1 MSRLAAVPLL
11 LLLVIGWLSY
21 KPLSEGLLQSAK
33 TALRNGEVASV
44 VRKTKIGL
52 YVAAL
57 FRDRVREWK
66 FRLIFCEASLMDHRP
81 TETLAELRK
90 PFPASPE
97 FAKLAGRRK
106 MLEGS
111 ALFGMDRYGE
121 AEAAWNAAH
130 NLAEMSQDAE
140 TLCDIEIRQG
150 SRLLN
155 QSEWDAAEK
164 VLNSALSRAR
174 LAVLPFQEAGALLN
188 LGASRLD
195 RYRYDEGISYFQQAA
210 KIVSPLSVNLYS
222 TARANLAACY
232 YNLGEFDRATDIL
245 QEAIAKVEKGGG
257 KIYLERDLQDIGHA
271 YELKGDQQKAAEYLV
286 RALKVAVEIGRDRDA
301 ADSAGNLGDV
311 YSALGDW
318 DQAELYNQ
326 ESIRI
331 KRSLSLKPDS
341 EDHNRFTS
349 AGIAI
354 GHGRYLDGDQQYLQI
369 ISGAKT
375 DPELLW
381 NAYGELGRSQMRQG
395 RPKDAIPFFEA
406 AVAVVEK
413 KRAELLYVDSQLPF
427 LTRLIKLYQSYL
439 DAFIALGDFDGALAV
454 ADSSKAQA
462 LSGRFDSA
470 LVRRRSSAALV
481 GIARKTGATI
491 VAYWLRPQQ
500 SYAWVINPQ
509 GVHPVTLA
517 GEKEIAELIEQYS
530 DSIQRNL
537 SDPQSTRIPSGEKLF
552 HLLIEPLNGYLPA
565 GSKAGSQVVIVPD
578 GALSALNFE
587 TLPVPGATP
596 PRYWIEDVKLAVA
609 PSINVLDRGNFIPS
623 AKHELLV
630 IGNPD
635 NRSAALP
642 SLPSAPVEIANITR
656 HYSANS
662 RRVYENSDAVPQA
675 YRSSNPSQFDAIHF
689 TAHAIASRD
698 SALDSAIYLTGG
710 NLYAREVQDIP
721 LHATLVTIS
730 ACRGIGSRT
739 YQGEGLVGF
748 AWAFLRAGAR
758 NVIAGLWDVDD
769 QSTAQLMDV
778 FYGGFSAGKSPAE
791 ALRAAKLTLI
801 RSGGNFR
808 KPYYWGAFQL
818 YTVGPM

>member
-11 LLLVIGWLSY
+11 LLLLIGWASY
-21 KPLSEGLLQSAK
+21 APLSEGLLQGAK
-33 TALRNGEVASV
+33 SALRDGEVASA

-52 YVAAL
+52 NIAAL
-57 FRDRVREWK
+57 FRDKVLEWR
-66 FRLIFCEASLMDHRP
+66 FRLIFCEASLLDHRP
-81 TETLAELRK
+81 AETLVELRK

-106 MLEGS
+106 MLEGA
-111 ALFGMDRYGE
+111 ALFAMDDYGE
-121 AEAAWNAAH
+121 SGAAWNAAH
-130 NLAEMSQDAE
+130 NLAEMAHDSE

-150 SRLLN
+150 SRLLD
-155 QSEWDAAEK
+155 QSEWDAAENT
-164 VLNSALSRAR
+164 LNSALSRAR
-174 LAVLPFQEAGALLN
+174 LAMLPYQEAGALLD

-195 RYRYDEGISYFQQAA
+195 RYRYDEGIGYFQQAA

-222 TARANLAACY
+222 VARANLAECY

-245 QEAIAKVEKGGG
+245 REAIAKVEKGGA
-257 KIYLERDLQDIGHA
+257 KIYLERDLRDIGHA
-271 YELKGDQQKAAEYLV
+271 YELKGDQQKAAESLV
-286 RALKVAVEIGRDRDA
+286 RALKVAIEIGRERDA
-301 ADSAGNLGDV
+301 ADSAGNLANV
-311 YSALGDW
+311 YSALGEW
-318 DQAELYNQ
+318 DQAEFYNQ

-331 KRSLSLKPDS
+331 KRSLSMKSDS
-341 EDHNRFTS
+341 EDYNRFTS
-349 AGIAI
+349 AGIAV
-354 GHGRYLDGDQQYLQI
+354 GRGRFLDADQQYRHI
-369 ISGAKT
+369 IGGKKT

-381 NAYGELGRSQMRQG
+381 NAYGELGRSLMLQG
-395 RPKDAIPFFEA
+395 RPKDAIPSFEA
-406 AVAVVEK
+406 AVVVVEK

-427 LTRLIKLYQSYL
+427 LTRLIRLYQSYV
-439 DAFIALGDFDGALAV
+439 DAFIAQGDFDGALAV

-470 LVRRRSSAALV
+470 LVRRRSAAPFV
-481 GIARKTGATI
+481 GIARKTGATV
-491 VAYWLRPQQ
+491 VAYWLRPQH
-500 SYAWVINPQ
+500 SYAWVISPR
-509 GVHPVTLA
+509 GVHHVTLA
-517 GEKEIAELIEQYS
+517 GEREIAELIDQYS

-537 SDPQSTRIPSGEKLF
+537 SDPQTTRIPSGEKLY

-565 GSKAGSQVVIVPD
+565 GSQIVIVPD

-587 TLPVPGATP
+587 TLPVPGAAP

-609 PSINVLDRGNFIPS
+609 PSVSVLDRGTFSPV
-623 AKHELLV
+623 AKRDLLV
-630 IGNPD
+630 IGNPETG
-635 NRSAALP
+635 NASLP
-642 SLPSAPVEIANITR
+642 PLPSAPVEIANITR

-662 RRVYENSDAVPQA
+662 RRVYEKADAVPQA
-675 YRSSNPSQFDAIHF
+675 YRNSNPIQFNAIHF

-748 AWAFLRAGAR
+748 AWAFLRAGAH

-778 FYGGFSAGKSPAE
+778 FYDGFSAGKSPAE
-791 ALRAAKLTLI
+791 ALRAAKLALI